1 VNARTPS
8 LILVATFL
16 ALASSARAQTSATL
30 PSVAPTKVPIVTPV
44 AEGDEWS
51 ADQIVA
57 LQSDLDALIAGAP
70 ALRGAHVGVHVVVTR
85 SGATLYSRNADEE
98 FQPASTFKLVVGSAA
113 LDKLGRSFR
122 FRTSAYLYNGAVLL
136 RAGGDP
142 FLSAADLDD
151 FAHTVRAAGIMRF
164 HGLTID
170 ARRYDRVPYAP
181 GWTWDDFAFDY
192 AAKVSAMTLEENVVH
207 LYLTPGALPGFAA
220 KVSMQP
226 LPLRIGGM
234 ARTLP
239 RGSETT
245 ADVARDPDGRLVL
258 TGGIALGTV
267 AHSID
272 AAVPN
277 PEGYAFAV
285 AVARLRAH
293 GVTLAA
299 PFANPAKMLAAQ
311 NARTLWSHLSLP
323 LALIMPKFWLPSDN
337 LVGELLLKE
346 LGYAT
351 GGAPGSSAK
360 GIAYEKAWMRTLGI
374 DPATM
379 TLADGCGMSQ
389 YDRVTPRDLVT
400 ILQHDWNG
408 PYRSIVLD
416 ALPVG
421 GSRGTIEGIAG
432 TLAAG
437 RVFAKTGSMMH
448 VRGLAGYLATE
459 RHGAVTFA
467 FSVDDWNGAYPD
479 LAQLRAAV
487 LSRIVGD

>member
-1 VNARTPS
+1 MNARARS
-8 LILVATFL
+8 LSLLLFVACFAL
-16 ALASSARAQTSATL
+16 ALPARAQTPPAKAL
-30 PSVAPTKVPIVTPV
+30 IVTPV

-51 ADQIVA
+51 PDSIAA
-57 LQSDLDALIAGAP
+57 LARDLDALIVGAP
-70 ALRGAHVGVHVVVTR
+70 ALRGAHVGVHVVDTR
-85 SGATLYSRNADEE
+85 SGATLYSHAADDE

-113 LDKLGRSFR
+113 LDKLGPNFR
-122 FRTSAYLYNGAVLL
+122 FKTTAYLFHDAVLL

-142 FLSAADLDD
+142 FLSAGDLEN
-151 FAHTVRAAGIMRF
+151 FAHTLRAGGIKKI
-164 HGLTID
+164 HGLAID
-170 ARRYDRVPYAP
+170 ASRYDRLPYAP

-192 AAKVSAMTLEENVVH
+192 AAKASAMTLEENVVH

-220 KVSMQP
+220 KVTMHP
-226 LPLRIGGM
+226 LTLSIGGM

-245 ADVARDPDGRLVL
+245 ADVMRDPNGRLVL
-258 TGGIALGTV
+258 TGGIALGT
-267 AHSID
+267 ASHSID

-277 PEGYAFAV
+277 PEAYAYAV
-285 AVARLRAH
+285 ALERLRAH
-293 GVTLAA
+293 GIVLAP
-299 PFANPAKMLAAQ
+299 PFANPAKLLRAQ
-311 NARTLWSHLSLP
+311 IARTVWSHDSLP
-323 LALIMPKFWLPSDN
+323 LARIMPKFWLPSDN

-351 GGAPGSSAK
+351 AGGPGSSAN

-432 TLAAG
+432 TPAAG
-437 RVFAKTGSMMH
+437 RVFAKTGSMQH

-467 FSVDDWNGAYPD
+467 FNVDDWNGAYAD
-479 LAQLRAAV
+479 LAGLRAAV
-487 LSRIVGD
+487 LSRIIGD